1 MKAQLLKRLDQIGQ
15 IEPPRAA
22 PAGATPV
29 GATPVGE
36 AAGRAGA
43 PRLGWPGLAAVSA
56 ATLAYA
62 AYPSAA
68 EDRAIGL
75 ACFGVAL
82 ASLLAVAR
90 APDRAVLLAPLLAA
104 LTLAPAAVGLAVP
117 WPLSLAAPLVVL
129 ALLARAVPALRSSMP
144 PLRRGAFGPAVVGW
158 IAAVVLV
165 SALALVLW
173 VRLMRPDLSQM
184 RALLPPVSL
193 PLLLLGGLGFAL
205 FNALL
210 EEAVFRLVF
219 LGSLDAVTT
228 SGWTAVLVQAAA
240 FGLLHL
246 NGFPSGAV
254 GVGLAAIY
262 AVMLGVLR
270 RRAGGLLAPYVAH
283 VAADLTIFALLLTW
297 TR

>member
-1 MKAQLLKRLDQIGQ
+1 
-15 IEPPRAA
+15 
-22 PAGATPV
+22 
-29 GATPVGE
+29 
-36 AAGRAGA
+36 
-43 PRLGWPGLAAVSA
+43 
-56 ATLAYA
+56 
-62 AYPSAA
+62 
-68 EDRAIGL
+68 
-75 ACFGVAL
+75 
-82 ASLLAVAR
+82 
-90 APDRAVLLAPLLAA
+90 
-104 LTLAPAAVGLAVP
+104 
-117 WPLSLAAPLVVL
+117 
-129 ALLARAVPALRSSMP
+129 MP
-144 PLRRGAFGPAVVGW
+144 PLRRGSFGPAVIGS
-158 IAAVVLV
+158 IAAVALV

-173 VRLMRPDLSQM
+173 VRLMRPDLSLM

-228 SGWTAVLVQAAA
+228 SGWTPVLIQAAA

-283 VAADLTIFALLLTW
+283 VADLIFALLLTW

>member
-1 MKAQLLKRLDQIGQ
+1 MKAQLMDRLGQIAQ
-15 IEPPRAA
+15 IEPSGAA
-22 PAGATPV
+22 PA

-36 AAGRAGA
+36 AAGRVGA
-43 PRLGWPGLAAVSA
+43 LRLGWPGLCAVSA

-68 EDRAIGL
+68 EDRALGL

-90 APDRAVLLAPLLAA
+90 APDRAALHAPLLAV
-104 LTLAPAAVGLAVP
+104 LTLAPAAVGLVAP

-144 PLRRGAFGPAVVGW
+144 PLRRGSFGPAVLGW

-246 NGFPSGAV
+246 SGFPSGAV

>member
-1 MKAQLLKRLDQIGQ
+1 MKDQLLERLDRVGQ

-22 PAGATPV
+22 PV
-29 GATPVGE
+29 DE
-36 AAGRAGA
+36 AAGRVGA
-43 PRLGWPGLAAVSA
+43 PRLGWPRLCAVSA

-68 EDRAIGL
+68 ADRALGL

-82 ASLLAVAR
+82 ASLLVVAR
-90 APDRAVLLAPLLAA
+90 APDRAALHAPLLAV
-104 LTLAPAAVGLAVP
+104 LTLAPTAVGLAAP

-129 ALLARAVPALRSSMP
+129 ALLARAVPALRASMP
-144 PLRRGAFGPAVVGW
+144 PLRRGSFGPAVLGW
-158 IAAVVLV
+158 IAAIVLV

-173 VRLMRPDLSQM
+173 VRLMRPDLTQM

-246 NGFPSGAV
+246 RGFPSGAV